1 MQQTGRRTET
11 ATAQMPVT
19 ATGNDRKRVET
30 VVETLSMVGSRGE
43 TLAEVAHDARNM
55 VTALG
60 LYCDLLEEPG
70 VLSAPFSHYGTELRL
85 VASASRRLV
94 EKMVALDAQSA
105 AATALPPVGEK
116 AGEETGEDADQWS
129 AAFPADLLTRR
140 PARKTVESASAWE
153 LGEGGLIANFAAEL
167 MATRNL
173 LAALAGPSVI
183 VTVDTEGG
191 ALPVQMNG
199 EDLTRILVNL
209 IKNSAEAM
217 EKGGRI
223 RITVSELA
231 NAKGVAGRLRLSIED
246 SGPGISAEMRETIF
260 ESGYT
265 TRSKTSGKGGWTAHH
280 RGLGLTITRSLVEAA
295 GGTIK
300 ACAAAKGARIEIEL
314 PVRTGR

>member
-1 MQQTGRRTET
+1 MMQQTGQRTET
-11 ATAQMPVT
+11 ATPQLPVVV
-19 ATGNDRKRVET
+19 TGSERKRVET
-30 VVETLSMVGSRGE
+30 VVKTLSMAGNRGE

-94 EKMVALDAQSA
+94 EKLVALDAQSSA
-105 AATALPPVGEK
+105 AAALPLVGEE
-116 AGEETGEDADQWS
+116 AEEEAEPWP
-129 AAFPADLLTRR
+129 AAFPADLMTRR
-140 PARKTVESASAWE
+140 LERKTRDSASQWDA
-153 LGEGGLIANFAAEL
+153 GDGGLIGNLAAEL
-167 MATRNL
+167 MANRNL

-191 ALPVQMNG
+191 ALPVRMNG

-223 RITVSELA
+223 RIALRET
-231 NAKGVAGRLRLSIED
+231 AGAGGAVERLRLAIED
-246 SGPGISAEMRETIF
+246 SGPGIAAETREAIF

-265 TRSKTSGKGGWTAHH
+265 TRGERGGNKGGWTAHH
-280 RGLGLTITRSLVEAA
+280 RGLGLAITRSLVEAA
-295 GGTIK
+295 GGTIA
-300 ACAAAKGARIEIEL
+300 ACPIEKGARIEIEL
-314 PVRTGR
+314 PVRAGH